1 MPGEED
7 AQLQTPPITLP
18 QVSSV
23 SGFSFSNTPENFVGG
38 KIHSCSSQWRWLTK
52 DEWIFN
58 VLEGNVLEF
67 YSPPV
72 QCSLPRPLF
81 FPVVAQAGLDSA
93 LLGLLQRKVIEPCK
107 DNESGGF
114 YSNVFPVLKKDG
126 TARVIL
132 NLRDLNPYIKYYHF
146 KMDSI
151 TDVVNLIQRNCYFIT
166 VDFKDA
172 YFSVFVKPEDRK
184 WLKFR
189 WENQVFQFT
198 CLPQGLSSAPR
209 IFTKLLKPVFS
220 HLRKLGIAV
229 SCYIDDCIFLATSE
243 KELIEN
249 VRYAL
254 QLFDELGLTVHERKS
269 VLVPTQ
275 VVEFLGIV
283 LDSVNMTASLPPRRK
298 ERIKSQGA
306 LLLRGDPSIQDLAS
320 FIGLAVASEPA
331 VNLAPLRYKY
341 LEYVKNENLV
351 IHKGNY
357 HAHFSLDA
365 HAKSLVNWW
374 ILNIDS
380 QSRSLL
386 FCPPQLELQTDASL
400 TGWGAVFE
408 GTRTGGHWAQ
418 DELDHIN
425 CLELKAILLGL
436 KALCNSCRQT
446 HIRLKSDNTT
456 AVACLNRRGS
466 KIMSLHSLVEEI
478 FDWALQRGITLS
490 AEYVR
495 GVENAAA
502 DQESRIKNYDSEWML
517 KPHIFSLLCDTLIYP
532 KFDLFASRINAQL
545 PAFASWKPDP
555 LATHTNAFT
564 FDWNN
569 MVAYAFPPF
578 SVIGKVLQKLQEEG
592 STVLTVLPL
601 WPTQVWFPKAL
612 LLLADTPVLLPQ
624 ESLVLPQDPAC
635 RHPQASKLKM
645 TAMLLSGN
653 PSKIRAFRM
662 RLPAFSFSHGDRVR
676 NSNMGHI
683 SIHGCLFV
691 SAGKLIR
698 FDPL

>member
-1 MPGEED
+1 MSP
-7 AQLQTPPITLP
+7 APLFTLL
-18 QVSSV
+18 
-23 SGFSFSNTPENFVGG
+23 NTPQNFVGG
-38 KIHSCSSQWRWLTK
+38 KILSCRSRWRWLTK
-52 DEWIFN
+52 DEWILD

-67 YSPPV
+67 DSPPV
-72 QCSLPRPLF
+72 QCSIPRPLIF
-81 FPVVAQAGLDSA
+81 SLTNKTALDSA
-93 LLGLLQRKVIEPCK
+93 LQGFLQQEVIEPCEGK
-107 DNESGGF
+107 ITPCF
-114 YSNVFPVLKKDG
+114 YSNVFPVIKKDG

-132 NLRDLNPYIKYYHF
+132 NLRDLNPFVKYSHF

-151 TDVVNLIQRNCYFIT
+151 KDVIHLIQKNCYFMT

-172 YFSVFVKPEDRK
+172 YFSVPVKLEDRK
-184 WLKFR
+184 WLRFR
-189 WENQVFQFT
+189 WDNQDFQFT

-243 KELIEN
+243 SELIDN

-254 QLFDELGLTVHERKS
+254 QLFDELGLTVQVKKS

-283 LDSVNMTASLPPRRK
+283 LDSVSMSATLPPRRK

-306 LLLRGDPSIQDLAS
+306 VLLQGDPSIHDLAS
-320 FIGLAVASEPA
+320 FVGLAVASEPA

-341 LEYVKNENLV
+341 LEIVKNENLV
-351 IHKGNY
+351 IHKGDY
-357 HAHFSLDA
+357 SALITLDG
-365 HAKSLVNWW
+365 HAKDMVSWW
-374 ILNIDS
+374 IHNVDS

-400 TGWGAVFE
+400 TGWGAVFG

-418 DELDHIN
+418 EELDHIN

-436 KALCNSCRQT
+436 KSLCSHCRQT

-456 AVACLNRRGS
+456 AVACLDRKGS
-466 KIMSLHSLVEEI
+466 KTLSLNSLVEDI
-478 FDWALQRGITLS
+478 FEWALSRGITLS

-495 GVENAAA
+495 GVENVEA
-502 DQESRIKNYDSEWML
+502 DQESRIKNFDTEWML
-517 KPHIFSLLCDTLIYP
+517 KPHIFMSLCNTFFTPD
-532 KFDLFASRINAQL
+532 FDLFASRINAQL
-545 PAFASWKPDP
+545 PSFSSWKPDP
-555 LATHTNAFT
+555 LATHINAFT
-564 FDWNN
+564 FDWTN
-569 MVAYAFPPF
+569 MAPYAFPPF

-592 STVLTVLPL
+592 ATVLTILPL

-612 LLLADTPVLLPQ
+612 MLLADTPLLLPR
-624 ESLVLPQDPAC
+624 EPLILPQDPG
-635 RHPQASKLKM
+635 RTHPQAPKLKM

-653 PSKIRAFRM
+653 PSRTRAFRR
-662 RLPAFSFSHGDRVR
+662 RLPDFSFSHGDRVR
-676 NSNMGHI
+676 NASMGHI
-683 SIHGCLFV
+683 STLGCQFV
-691 SAGKLIR
+691 SAGKLIL
-698 FDPL
+698 FDHL